1 MFLHKLRHPVR
12 AAAATAVAVA
22 VGKDIRTRVN
32 EAAAATVAEGAGDG
46 RLEGGAAVAVAAL
59 SYHGLSLASSALPPR
74 RSHVRLVPNV
84 LHPPRRL
91 H

>member
-1 MFLHKLRHPVR
+1 MHSLQKSLTVSWSICHNFKFSE
-12 AAAATAVAVA
+12 
-22 VGKDIRTRVN
+22 N

-74 RSHVRLVPNV
+74 RSHVRYVPNV
-84 LHPPRRL
+84 LHLPRSL